1 MKGQMSWFEGSQPF
15 QVTKPIRLIELF
27 AGVGSQAKALERLGV
42 NFEHYKVCE
51 FDKYPM
57 ASYNAIHDT
66 SFNVSDIQKITAEDL
81 NICDTNKYTYILT
94 YSFPCQDLSY
104 AGKQSGMA
112 KGDNTRSG
120 LLWEVERILKEC
132 KELPQILL
140 MENVPA
146 VCGQK
151 NIKDFQQWISFLE
164 SIGYKSKYQILNA
177 KNYEVP
183 QNRDRCFMV
192 SWLGDFYYEFP
203 EPIPLSRRIK
213 DVLEENVDEKY
224 YLSDRVVERLIRSQN
239 VQVERERER
248 ERAVKQSV
256 AADEESST
264 LITDGTLSLNT
275 AKIMFVGSLS
285 PTNSFPDRMGILSTK
300 GICQTLKATD
310 YKDPQKIAVKKRLR
324 Q

>member
-1 MKGQMSWFEGSQPF
+1 MSWFEGSQPF

-203 EPIPLSRRIK
+203 EPIPLSRRLK

-239 VQVERERER
+239 VHVERERER
-248 ERAVKQSV
+248 E
-256 AADEESST
+256 SSNT
-264 LITDGTLSLNT
+264 IRCGGRGSLDPKHRWDIIFEYSQNNVRGKSITDELISRPNGDSLNERNLPN
-275 AKIMFVGSLS
+275 AESDGLQGPS
-285 PTNSFPDRMGILSTK
+285 
-300 GICQTLKATD
+300 
-310 YKDPQKIAVKKRLR
+310 KDSSQKKDCGNERA
-324 Q
+324 